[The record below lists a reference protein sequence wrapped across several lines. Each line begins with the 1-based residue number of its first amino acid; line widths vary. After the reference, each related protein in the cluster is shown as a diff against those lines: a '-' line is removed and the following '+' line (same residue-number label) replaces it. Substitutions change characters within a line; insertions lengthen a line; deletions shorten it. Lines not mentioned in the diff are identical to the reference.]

1 MRTPEELEL
10 QLADLET
17 LFGELVT
24 LVDDPELTDEEF
36 REEVRTLVEDEEE
49 AE

>member
-17 LFGELVT
+17 LFDELVA
-24 LVDDPELTDEEF
+24 LVDDAELTDEEF
-36 REEVRTLVEDEEE
+36 REEVRALVDDEEE
-49 AE
+49 PA